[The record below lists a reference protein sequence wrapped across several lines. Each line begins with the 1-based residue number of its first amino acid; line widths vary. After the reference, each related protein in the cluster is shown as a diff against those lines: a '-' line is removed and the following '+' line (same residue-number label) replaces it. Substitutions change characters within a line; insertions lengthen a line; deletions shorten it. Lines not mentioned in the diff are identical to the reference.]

1 MSITQDIGASE
12 QADILR
18 TILGTMDEYQS
29 KETSKHTSR
38 SMLENA
44 RQGFWNGSLP
54 PYGYRTYVAETRGKR
69 NKKKLEIAP
78 HEAEIVK
85 LIFKYYVHGDGQ
97 SGPMDLRAIASRFNQ
112 DGERTRKG
120 GKFMQQVV
128 QRVLTNEV
136 CVGRYYFN
144 KNDKD
149 GNPKP
154 EKEWVLLKTP
164 KIVGDELFHAANK
177 RLRQNTAR
185 SIPPRVIN
193 GPTLLAGI
201 AHCGKCGS
209 PTRIATGKGGR
220 YRYYKCSSR
229 FKSEG
234 KVCTGCSVPM
244 HKLNDLVIDL
254 ICNAVLSP
262 EHIQA
267 IFPRLIENTRRR
279 TQSYGERIDELKNER
294 RRVKNQLERILRQI
308 SKAELSIDAALKVLI
323 KELQD
328 KSAEIERTIRR
339 LEQEN
344 AIPVNRL
351 SLDGRREFAAA
362 VKRLLCEN
370 ENPKFTQSYIRL
382 VMGRIDIMAGPEKR
396 HRRKTAPSKR
406 TVASEKTG
414 ALACGVILTT

>member
-1 MSITQDIGASE
+1 M
-12 QADILR
+12 
-18 TILGTMDEYQS
+18 
-29 KETSKHTSR
+29 
-38 SMLENA
+38 
-44 RQGFWNGSLP
+44 
-54 PYGYRTYVAETRGKR
+54 
-69 NKKKLEIAP
+69 EIVP

-97 SGPMDLRAIASRFNQ
+97 SGPMGLRAIASRLNQ

-120 GKFMQQVV
+120 GKFMQQFM
-128 QRVLTNEV
+128 QRMLTNEV

-154 EKEWVLLKTP
+154 EREWVLLKVP
-164 KIVGDELFHAANK
+164 NVVGDELFHAANE
-177 RLRQNTAR
+177 RLRRNTAR

-193 GPTLLAGI
+193 GQTLLAGI

-254 ICNAVLSP
+254 LFKVVFSP
-262 EHIQA
+262 EHIQT
-267 IFPRLIENTRRR
+267 IFPKLIENARRR
-279 TQSYGERIDELKNER
+279 TQSYGERIDELRNER
-294 RRVKNQLERILRQI
+294 RRVKNQLERIWRQV

-328 KSAEIERTIRR
+328 KSVEIEHTIRR

-344 AIPVNRL
+344 AIPVNSL
-351 SLDGRREFAAA
+351 SLDGRGEFAAA
-362 VKRLLCEN
+362 VKRLLREN
-370 ENPKFTQSYIRL
+370 ENPKFTQAYLRL
-382 VMGRIDIMAGPEKR
+382 VMGRIDIMAGPEKQR
-396 HRRKTAPSKR
+396 SRKAVPSKQ

-414 ALACGVILTT
+414 ALVPTEKSKWCRTPDSNQRPPHYE